1 MIVIISDDI
10 TGAAEIAGMAHAYG
24 LSTVLTTGE
33 QCPSDNKAEVVVFA
47 ADTRSMS
54 EEEACNT
61 IRRIATPLKEIEGV
75 RVFKKID
82 SVLRG
87 HVIAEMQALMDTL
100 QCPRALLVPQN
111 PSKQRIIRQGE
122 YLIENMPLHQTPF
135 RNDPEYPAATAQVE
149 ELLQHRAQMLQVEEM
164 IPAAGICVANA
175 EDMEQVARQTAK
187 CTGVE
192 NMQPAETGKT
202 LIGGAADAF
211 DAWLRQWRPD
221 LKHAEK
227 PTALPPVREVNRALI
242 VCGSTQSKSIVQ
254 LPYLRAIDATEV
266 MMPEE
271 VFHGRENGVWFRILQ
286 EEYEQS
292 PVLVVGIGDYGN
304 YGAAYALR
312 LKDLMAQAV
321 QALVIQHPPQLLLI
335 EGGATAFAILS
346 KLRWNTFTVAG
357 QYAPGVVGIRHGS
370 IHIILKPGSYPWGAI
385 FGIPR

>member
-1 MIVIISDDI
+1 M
-10 TGAAEIAGMAHAYG
+10 
-24 LSTVLTTGE
+24 
-33 QCPSDNKAEVVVFA
+33 
-47 ADTRSMS
+47 
-54 EEEACNT
+54 
-61 IRRIATPLKEIEGV
+61 
-75 RVFKKID
+75 
-82 SVLRG
+82 
-87 HVIAEMQALMDTL
+87 
-100 QCPRALLVPQN
+100 
-111 PSKQRIIRQGE
+111 
-122 YLIENMPLHQTPF
+122 
-135 RNDPEYPAATAQVE
+135 
-149 ELLQHRAQMLQVEEM
+149 
-164 IPAAGICVANA
+164 
-175 EDMEQVARQTAK
+175 
-187 CTGVE
+187 
-192 NMQPAETGKT
+192 
-202 LIGGAADAF
+202 
-211 DAWLRQWRPD
+211 
-221 LKHAEK
+221 KHAEK

-385 FGIPR
+385 FGSPR